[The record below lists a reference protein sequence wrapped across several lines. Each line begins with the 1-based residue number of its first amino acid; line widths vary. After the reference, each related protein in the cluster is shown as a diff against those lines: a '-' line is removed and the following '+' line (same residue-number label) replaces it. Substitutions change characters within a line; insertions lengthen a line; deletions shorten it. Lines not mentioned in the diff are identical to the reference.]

1 MTAPVWTLD
10 ESSYNMWL
18 MASSDYYSLLGI
30 SATANESEINT
41 AYRRHAL
48 GCHPDKIP
56 SSDSDEVRNAKTK
69 RFRTLVDAKNTLLD
83 PERRAAY
90 DKAPKDT
97 ISEPSMSLTEAYKV
111 WAAAVL
117 SAFKR
122 SNWVKLVGS
131 LGIPALIIAMGGGE
145 VGGRLCMTFALLLA
159 QDSLSDELNNMSVDD
174 LYIFRH
180 AVLVLANN
188 M

>member
-1 MTAPVWTLD
+1 MHL
-10 ESSYNMWL
+10 
-18 MASSDYYSLLGI
+18 
-30 SATANESEINT
+30 
-41 AYRRHAL
+41 
-48 GCHPDKIP
+48 
-56 SSDSDEVRNAKTK
+56 
-69 RFRTLVDAKNTLLD
+69 
-83 PERRAAY
+83 AA
-90 DKAPKDT
+90 KDT
-97 ISEPSMSLTEAYKV
+97 ISEPSMSLTKAYKV

-117 SAFKR
+117 GAFKH
-122 SNWVKLVGS
+122 SNWVKFVGF
-131 LGIPALIIAMGGGE
+131 LGIPALMIAMGGGE